1 MYGKGIWQLALRTS
15 GILTKIHVIP
25 YGITVKTRFGT
36 KLHYPPHFEI
46 VPNYYQLK
54 NSKKDK
60 RKKKKETK
68 LKNLWL
74 SFFA

>member
-36 KLHYPPHFEI
+36 KLHYPP
-46 VPNYYQLK
+46 
-54 NSKKDK
+54 
-60 RKKKKETK
+60 
-68 LKNLWL
+68 
-74 SFFA
+74 SF